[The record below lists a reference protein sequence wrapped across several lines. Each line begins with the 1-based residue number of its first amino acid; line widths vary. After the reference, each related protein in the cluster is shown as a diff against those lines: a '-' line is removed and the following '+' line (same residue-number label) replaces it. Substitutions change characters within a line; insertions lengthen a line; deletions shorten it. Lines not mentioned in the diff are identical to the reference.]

1 MPSTPELLTFL
12 IVILAIWIF
21 LKIARL
27 AIRVILFVITVTV
40 IAGAVWY
47 FFLR

>member
-21 LKIARL
+21 LKIVRV
-27 AIRVILFVITVTV
+27 AIRVIFFVITVV
-40 IAGAVWY
+40 IVFGAVWY

>member
-1 MPSTPELLTFL
+1 MPSTPELLTFV

-21 LKIARL
+21 LKIAKL
-27 AIRVILFVITVTV
+27 AVRVILFVITVTV
-40 IAGAVWY
+40 IAGMVWY

>member
-12 IVILAIWIF
+12 LVILAIWIF
-21 LKIARL
+21 LKIAKL
-27 AIRVILFVITVTV
+27 AIRVILFVITVVV

>member
-12 IVILAIWIF
+12 LVILAIWIF
-21 LKIARL
+21 LKIAKL
-27 AIRVILFVITVTV
+27 AIRVILFVITVV
-40 IAGAVWY
+40 VVAGAVWY